1 MSKPFDILDYNRTN
15 KNNYMISLDQM
26 REHIES
32 LNIPQEEKDDLLLLM
47 QPSFDFR
54 KFLAEKL
61 SISDA
66 EVEALIS
73 ARVAS
78 RRTELNDGLQGLDTE
93 DYISLAVTRMSN
105 IMREFAE
112 ENGFDQLD
120 ALQLSLEKIML
131 IGIRQRMATQVQN
144 N

>member
-105 IMREFAE
+105 IMRDFAE

>member
-105 IMREFAE
+105 IMRDFAE

-131 IGIRQRMATQVQN
+131 IGIRQRMATQAQN